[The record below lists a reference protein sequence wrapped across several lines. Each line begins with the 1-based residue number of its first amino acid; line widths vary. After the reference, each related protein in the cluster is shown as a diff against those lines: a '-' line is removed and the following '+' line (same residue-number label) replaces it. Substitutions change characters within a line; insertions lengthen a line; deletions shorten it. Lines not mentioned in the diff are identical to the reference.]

1 MSLNDTHCHLV
12 KDIIE
17 VFNQMEKELPGEGWI
32 YKAETL
38 EHIEKEMGYR
48 VPKKQVMKSGVTCC
62 GTCGHRVKDKYTYCN
77 HCGQAQIFINKKEDK
92 KHEQSGITRNCGRSL
107 TGEVQ

>member
-1 MSLNDTHCHLV
+1 MSLNWEHHRLV
-12 KDIIE
+12 KNIID
-17 VFNQMEKELPGEGWI
+17 FLNYMEKDEPGEGWI

-48 VPKKQVMKSGVTCC
+48 IPKKQVMKSGVTCC
-62 GTCGHRVKDKYTYCN
+62 GTCGHRVKNKYTYCN
-77 HCGQAQIFINKKEDK
+77 HCGQAQIFINKKEDNR
-92 KHEQSGITRNCGRSL
+92 HEQSGITRNCGWSL